1 MQILCD
7 AVSFGFGPVSKLIS
21 LAYALADRHNCTL
34 TFAGKGCSLQLA
46 LKCEAF
52 SHHTEVDTT
61 DPLECNK
68 KIGSDI
74 TNYDGVLSVMN
85 PDFLKWAQG
94 YDVKTIVVDSLLTMW
109 DEIPTPWLKT
119 CGIIIQNNHGA
130 AERAANELKSNNT
143 LVTGPLLDPVLLS
156 NELRYPHNM
165 GQTILINLGG
175 AEDPISIIPD
185 LIGSV
190 VSKLLMELPIL
201 KKFERKLLAVG
212 KRQHSAL
219 KRLKNEGFTVDT
231 CGHRQFLKH
240 LANCD
245 VFLTTPGLTGSFEA
259 FCLRA
264 KTCFLPP
271 FNYSQYLN
279 LQTFRR
285 FGAAPLSLHWSDL
298 GVGIELLTPRLP
310 EEYAVSLLEKAIST
324 SLNDTKALK
333 VFRILLDRHI
343 SLALSESDQSALFY
357 FQQEYFN
364 QNGKVGTLIAAKYI
378 VEILANESQLNMKKP
393 FNLLRAEDIKE

>member
-1 MQILCD
+1 MKILCD

-21 LAYALADRHNCTL
+21 LAYILADEHNCTL
-34 TFAGKGCSLQLA
+34 TFAGNGCSLQLA
-46 LKCEAF
+46 HKCEAF
-52 SHHTEVDTT
+52 SHCIEVDTAI
-61 DPLECNK
+61 PQECSK
-68 KIGSDI
+68 KIGTDI

-94 YDVKTIVVDSLLTMW
+94 YDVRTIVVDSLLTMW
-109 DEIPTPWLKT
+109 DEIPIPWLKT

-143 LVTGPLLDPVLLS
+143 LVTGPLLDPFLLS
-156 NELRYPHNM
+156 NGLRDPHNTEK
-165 GQTILINLGG
+165 TILINLGG

-185 LIGSV
+185 LIGNIV
-190 VSKLLMELPIL
+190 CKLLTELPAL
-201 KKFERKLLAVG
+201 NKFDRKILAVG

-219 KRLKNEGFTVDT
+219 EKLKNEGFNVDI

-240 LANCD
+240 LANCN

-259 FCLRA
+259 FCLGA

-279 LQTFRR
+279 LQTFRI
-285 FGAAPLSLHWSDL
+285 FGAAPFSLHWSDL
-298 GVGIELLTPRLP
+298 NVCTELLQPRIP
-310 EEYAVSLLEKAIST
+310 EEYAVSSLEKAISDA
-324 SLNDTKALK
+324 SNEVK
-333 VFRILLDRHI
+333 VLRAFRGLLDRHI
-343 SLALSESDQSALFY
+343 SLASGESDQSALFY

-364 QNGKVGTLIAAKYI
+364 KNGGVGTLKAAQYI
-378 VEILANESQLNMKKP
+378 VE
-393 FNLLRAEDIKE
+393 NLSN